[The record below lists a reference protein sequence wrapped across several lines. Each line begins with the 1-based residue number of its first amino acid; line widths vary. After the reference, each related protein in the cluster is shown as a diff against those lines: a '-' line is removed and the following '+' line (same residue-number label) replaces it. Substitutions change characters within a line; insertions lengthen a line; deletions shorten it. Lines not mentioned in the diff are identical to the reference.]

1 MRLLEEMKAVCK
13 ALVDTGWHTF
23 LLRISDLDL
32 STYNS
37 PNLKKEL
44 LRPLKIDRGAP
55 GMADFAAEGVRA
67 IEPGMPAHS
76 FLFHVLASPA
86 IVPREVTGFP
96 TLEMLETVENFIHGV
111 EPPSIADLR
120 QRCGNAPLALVVFT
134 SEYRAGIATVHQIH
148 ADMCYSRTGIARIG
162 TSAPRYSPAARGYT
176 SLGQDPKAVHVIPGR
191 YSVYIAARMRGNFQ
205 SFGPMRPRRAVSA
218 KDYGQTDQL
227 KSMDTA
233 GNPVE
238 PDDLRFFW
246 VPLHKVFSG
255 TECVRGLDLKLT
267 FKTHHQNE
275 KLRRLCLY
283 MESRGL
289 PVMNTG
295 QVLDQF
301 PFLISEDR
309 LARIMPV
316 GSSSIQVAP
325 IPQPLAE
332 EARLNGARIEFAVP
346 SGGGGGGGAF
356 RIPCRPGGGRPAP
369 EYIYVRQAISD
380 RGKPLNLNR
389 RHRLIQKVDRGGFK
403 SQLYIDYCGDGWVA
417 AHCEGLALDLPRS
430 LAAYSVLAP
439 PDPYPAVKQQDIY
452 DWWLQSA
459 PPEIK
464 KSLFPDFEG
473 PLPMEPL
480 SDTRLTANINYRH
493 RITPMKDEPI
503 FDSADDSYTAIIS
516 GLNSGRGRQQS
527 IQTFDDGRIS
537 VLPDGAS
544 GLFAPGW
551 DISMDQHDDEN
562 KPGGVLH
569 LSGYGGSVPFLEDVR
584 LCAAQSAFW
593 PAVAPD
599 TSRLYEP
606 GHYPSVT
613 PIPDSRLGWDGLGAP
628 QMLRRRTPRSPG
640 VVRFYSLS
648 HTDYIQQAGGPG
660 LDFHSIGSVTFTE
673 YKLWSLLMARVYG
686 AIGCSSTQ
694 EKMRWALVSFDEARP
709 GDPDLAAAQIATGL
723 ALSAPYHF
731 FLILPCAITPAKDP
745 LFVHASFDRC
755 VVAFAAPDHVLY
767 RDTDKRGWARRDF

>member
-380 RGKPLNLNR
+380 RGTPLNLNR

-403 SQLYIDYCGDGWVA
+403 SQLYID
-417 AHCEGLALDLPRS
+417 
-430 LAAYSVLAP
+430 
-439 PDPYPAVKQQDIY
+439 
-452 DWWLQSA
+452 
-459 PPEIK
+459 
-464 KSLFPDFEG
+464 
-473 PLPMEPL
+473 
-480 SDTRLTANINYRH
+480 
-493 RITPMKDEPI
+493 
-503 FDSADDSYTAIIS
+503 
-516 GLNSGRGRQQS
+516 
-527 IQTFDDGRIS
+527 
-537 VLPDGAS
+537 
-544 GLFAPGW
+544 
-551 DISMDQHDDEN
+551 
-562 KPGGVLH
+562 
-569 LSGYGGSVPFLEDVR
+569 
-584 LCAAQSAFW
+584 
-593 PAVAPD
+593 
-599 TSRLYEP
+599 
-606 GHYPSVT
+606 
-613 PIPDSRLGWDGLGAP
+613 
-628 QMLRRRTPRSPG
+628 
-640 VVRFYSLS
+640 
-648 HTDYIQQAGGPG
+648 
-660 LDFHSIGSVTFTE
+660 
-673 YKLWSLLMARVYG
+673 
-686 AIGCSSTQ
+686 
-694 EKMRWALVSFDEARP
+694 
-709 GDPDLAAAQIATGL
+709 
-723 ALSAPYHF
+723 
-731 FLILPCAITPAKDP
+731 
-745 LFVHASFDRC
+745 
-755 VVAFAAPDHVLY
+755 
-767 RDTDKRGWARRDF
+767 